1 MNNEDTR
8 PADIRGHTAQSEQ
21 SEAAVAITR
30 NEFDTSMEAI
40 MAVYKEIAERNKET
54 SEQMKETSEQIKE
67 MKALV
72 EATSEQMKQTDAKI
86 KKTSEQIK
94 ATDKQMK
101 ASDKKLNKMYKELN
115 GNWSRLVES
124 LVSGK
129 LVELLQS
136 RGVDATGI
144 FPNIK
149 THYIDDDGNRRDKEF
164 DIVVRN
170 GTDVVAFEV
179 KTTLREKDVTKFI
192 GVMRDIS
199 RYLPEYASKRAYGG
213 VAYVREESDAG
224 RYAAKQ
230 GLYVIRATGDSAS
243 IVNNAE
249 FKPVSFTNATSAP
262 VRGHLRAV
270 PEC

>member
-1 MNNEDTR
+1 MNNDNTR
-8 PADIRGHTAQSEQ
+8 PADTSGHTAQSEQ
-21 SEAAVAITR
+21 SEAAVATSQ
-30 NEFDTSMEAI
+30 NESDISMADLKA
-40 MAVYKEIAERNKET
+40 MYKDIAERFKET
-54 SEQMKETSEQIKE
+54 DVKFQET
-67 MKALV
+67 KALV
-72 EATSEQMKQTDAKI
+72 KE
-86 KKTSEQIK
+86 TSEQIK

-101 ASDKKLNKMYKELN
+101 ATDRKLNKMYKELN

-149 THYIDDDGNRRDKEF
+149 THYIDDEGKRRDKEF

-213 VAYVREESDAG
+213 VAYVREESEAG

-270 PEC
+270 PDC